1 MKWDYSFDIVVIG
14 SGNAALTAALCN
26 YEMGSKN
33 ILIVEKTEQYG
44 GTSAIGGGGVW
55 IPCNHYA
62 LAAGADD
69 SLEDALSYLKST
81 TPEGAVD
88 ETMQWTFLENGPKMM
103 RFLHDKTDARYV
115 SLGEYPD
122 YYSDAPG
129 ARLGHRSVEPETL
142 DITQLQDEGDLLRGS
157 HYMMHILGM
166 VPITQQEAHIFTA
179 QLKGWM
185 LLAMKL
191 VFGHLLDLPRRL
203 KRKRSRRAAE
213 GMAGVARLALSV
225 EKRSIPLWL
234 GATMTD
240 LIEKDGRIT
249 GVVINRDGKSLN
261 IMARKAVILGSG
273 GFERNQAMREKYL
286 PKPTSTE
293 WTSGSHGNTGGPIE
307 IALNKGA
314 TVKAMDGAWWCTM
327 IKVPGED
334 LPRLSIME
342 KSYPG
347 SVVINRD
354 GKRIANESMNYQK
367 YVQECFEAQEQGTPV
382 DPLWLVFDAS
392 FRYKYLVGPLMTGK
406 MMPDRFL
413 PKHFFSPEF
422 LTKADTIEELARQT
436 GIDQTGLLDTVSKMN
451 AYARTGEDLEF
462 QRGSFHYDRY
472 YGDPEVEPNNCLA
485 PIETGPFY
493 AIRLYLGDFGTS
505 GGLAINTDAQVLRDD
520 GSVIEGLYAAGN
532 CTAPVLPTYPG
543 PGATLGPAMTFA
555 YQAAKHINNFSD

>member
-88 ETMQWTFLENGPKMM
+88 ETMQRTFLENGPKMM

>member
-240 LIEKDGRIT
+240 LIEKDGRIS